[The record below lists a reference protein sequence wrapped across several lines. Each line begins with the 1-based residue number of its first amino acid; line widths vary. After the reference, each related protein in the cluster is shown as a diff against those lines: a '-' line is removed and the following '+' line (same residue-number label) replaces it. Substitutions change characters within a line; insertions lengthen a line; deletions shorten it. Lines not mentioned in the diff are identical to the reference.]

1 MSGRPWIIGILL
13 VAGWT
18 GCGRNHAPAQSAA
31 RWVRVAQPQVRRQT
45 EAYPLTGTVVPQGAT
60 QVLSFLVPGRVTAVR
75 LREGERVARGQV
87 LANLEATSS
96 LAAMEAGAAQ
106 TRAAQAAAERAQ
118 DECRRMR
125 ILYERQSLAENDFLK
140 FDLAR
145 RAAEEQYQQARA
157 NEKALRKALAD
168 TWLKAPS
175 AGVVTRRLIEPGI
188 TVAPGQPAFEV
199 AAVESLEIQVGL
211 PENLVNAVRVGQKA
225 QVAVPAVPGAAREG
239 PLRLVNA
246 AADPASRTYM
256 ARVAVPNPQGLLRLG
271 MVAEVRVQG
280 DAEEDQLVV
289 PCDAVV
295 QDAQG
300 ATQVFEYRP
309 AEGRVVARRVVV
321 GRLDGQGIQIRSGV
335 DASSWIV
342 VAGQHGLRDG
352 NPVRVEPGT
361 PLASARKD

>member
-1 MSGRPWIIGILL
+1 
-13 VAGWT
+13 
-18 GCGRNHAPAQSAA
+18 
-31 RWVRVAQPQVRRQT
+31 
-45 EAYPLTGTVVPQGAT
+45 
-60 QVLSFLVPGRVTAVR
+60 
-75 LREGERVARGQV
+75 
-87 LANLEATSS
+87 
-96 LAAMEAGAAQ
+96 
-106 TRAAQAAAERAQ
+106 
-118 DECRRMR
+118 
-125 ILYERQSLAENDFLK
+125 
-140 FDLAR
+140 
-145 RAAEEQYQQARA
+145 
-157 NEKALRKALAD
+157 
-168 TWLKAPS
+168 
-175 AGVVTRRLIEPGI
+175 
-188 TVAPGQPAFEV
+188 VAPGQPAFEV

-239 PLRLVNA
+239 TLRLVNA